1 MHRFWLSLP
10 IESAPVVLV
19 VWDFGGSVIFFAVV
33 LQFCCY
39 NKYYFLFPVRHRVI
53 NRQGQVVVDDDD
65 DNIERYVQQPSL

>member
-1 MHRFWLSLP
+1 M
-10 IESAPVVLV
+10 VVL
-19 VWDFGGSVIFFAVV
+19 FFAVV